1 MFKHR
6 SKGSHLPND
15 CSAQYVCIYRKAGA
29 DVRDQGEYGIR
40 HLTHKELW
48 QSLEELSGRAPEL
61 VDVCSIGHSHE
72 GRDIALVTLTSR
84 TTGRPGGKPAL
95 WVDAGIHALELT
107 GTAAALHLI
116 ARLTDGY
123 GSDGLV
129 TRVLDSRT
137 VYVVPRQNPDGAEA
151 VLSDPPRYF
160 RSSTRPWRQGC
171 DGPLLAP
178 GDIDG
183 DGRILLMR
191 VPDDAG
197 SWRVSD
203 VQPRL
208 LAPRGLLDSPG
219 DGHFFRLMPEGM
231 IENYDG
237 LTIPPVR
244 PASDLDLN
252 RNYPFEWAPAPE
264 QPGAGPAPLSEP
276 EARAVA
282 EAILARPNIG
292 AYLTYH
298 TTGGYH
304 LHPYGDRPAEALPA
318 ADRIMYQQLGRLAT
332 ELTGYPSMSTRA
344 AQPAETFRGTQD
356 DWAYDHL
363 GLMAWTTELWNVW
376 KAAGLQVENVYE
388 WLTGYHPEDDLALLA
403 WSDRAQP
410 SAYVD
415 WYPFRHPQLGTV
427 ELGGWNLLQLYNPPG
442 ALIGATVRTQPGFA
456 MACALALPEL
466 AIRALRTTQ
475 VTDMVWRVDMAVQN
489 IGQLPTH
496 VTQKAL
502 DRGIDLPLR
511 ATIRTDRGTVCG
523 DSRVIAGGQLAG
535 RSWPSSGVL
544 PSTLRQ
550 FMSSS
555 GHLSDQARFSWL
567 IAAPAGTSFT
577 TEVSHP
583 RAGHA
588 SAKGRLR

>member
-1 MFKHR
+1 M
-6 SKGSHLPND
+6 
-15 CSAQYVCIYRKAGA
+15 
-29 DVRDQGEYGIR
+29 RDHGEYGIR
-40 HLTHKELW
+40 HLSHEELW
-48 QSLEELSGRAPEL
+48 RVLGQLRDRAAEL
-61 VDVCSIGHSHE
+61 VEVCGIGRSHE
-72 GRDIALVTLTSR
+72 GRDIALVSLTNR
-84 TTGRPGGKPAL
+84 NTGRPGDKPAL

-107 GTAAALHLI
+107 GTAAALCLI
-116 ARLTDGY
+116 ERLTDGY

-160 RSSTRPWRQGC
+160 RSSTRPWPRAS
-171 DGPLLAP
+171 DGPRLAP
-178 GDIDG
+178 GDVDH

-191 VPDDAG
+191 MPDDAG
-197 SWRVSD
+197 SWRVND

-208 LAPRGLLDSPG
+208 LAPRRLLDRPG
-219 DGHFFRLMPEGM
+219 DGPFFRLMPEGM

-237 LTIPPVR
+237 VSIPAAR

-276 EARAVA
+276 EVRAVV

-304 LHPYGDRPAEALPA
+304 LHPYGDRPAEALPP
-318 ADRIMYQQLGRLAT
+318 ADRIMYEQLGQLAT
-332 ELTGYPSMSTRA
+332 ELTGYPSLPTRA
-344 AQPAETFRGTQD
+344 AHPTETFRGTQD

-376 KAAGLQVENVYE
+376 KAAGLHVENVYQ

-403 WSDRAQP
+403 WSDRTRP
-410 SAYVD
+410 PAYVD
-415 WYPFRHPQLGTV
+415 WYPFEHPQLGRV
-427 ELGGWNLLQLYNPPG
+427 ELGGWNLRQLYNPPD
-442 ALIGATVRTQPGFA
+442 ALIGTTVRSQPDFA
-456 MACALALPEL
+456 LACALALPEL
-466 AIRALRTTQ
+466 AIRALRVTQ
-475 VTDMVWRVDMAVQN
+475 VADVVWRVDLAVQN
-489 IGQLPTH
+489 NGQLPTH

-502 DRGIDLPLR
+502 DRRIDLPLR
-511 ATIRTDRGTVCG
+511 ATIRADGGTVCG
-523 DSRVIAGGQLAG
+523 DHRVVIAGQLAG
-535 RSWPSSGVL
+535 RTWPSSGVL

-550 FMSSS
+550 LLVRS
-555 GHLSDQARFSWL
+555 GQLSDQAGVSWL
-567 IAAPAGTSFT
+567 VAAPAGTSFT
-577 TEVSHP
+577 VEVSHP
-583 RAGHA
+583 RAGRA
-588 SAKGRLR
+588 SATGWLK